1 MTHLSEEALVDLVEG
16 GTAGL
21 DHVET
26 CVMCRGRVQTMR
38 QMMGLL
44 QDNRVPEPSPLFW
57 AHLSERISRALAEMS
72 VPTRHWWTVP
82 RWSWSL
88 AAIAAIVI
96 AVLIVGPMRKTPAS
110 NTTAHQSVATSSGE
124 VANERRAARG
134 EGAPATPA
142 LRGGTGPTIQ
152 EQHTSDAANDV
163 SWAVAAADESWQVV
177 EGALDDLDL
186 DAAPDAGIFVR
197 PGSIDRELLMLSDQ
211 ERSDLARVIQAELN
225 GSGV

>member
-1 MTHLSEEALVDLVEG
+1 MKHLSEEALVDLIEG

-44 QDNRVPEPSPLFW
+44 QDDRVPEPSPLFW
-57 AHLSERISRALAEMS
+57 AYLSKRISRALSEES
-72 VPTRHWWTVP
+72 LPTRHRWTVP
-82 RWSWSL
+82 RWSWGL

-96 AVLIVGPMRKTPAS
+96 AVLIVGPMRKRPAS
-110 NTTAHQSVATSSGE
+110 NTAANQSVATSSG
-124 VANERRAARG
+124 
-134 EGAPATPA
+134 
-142 LRGGTGPTIQ
+142 
-152 EQHTSDAANDV
+152 
-163 SWAVAAADESWQVV
+163 QVV
-177 EGALDDLDL
+177 EGAIDDLDL
-186 DAAPDAGIFVR
+186 DAAPEAGIFVR

>member
-1 MTHLSEEALVDLVEG
+1 MKHLSDEALVDLLEG

-44 QDNRVPEPSPLFW
+44 QDDRVPEPSPLFW
-57 AHLSERISRALAEMS
+57 AHLSERISRAVAEDT
-72 VPTRHWWTVP
+72 VPTRHWWTMP
-82 RWSWSL
+82 RWSWGL

-96 AVLIVGPMRKTPAS
+96 VVLIVGPMRTTPAS
-110 NTTAHQSVATSSGE
+110 NT
-124 VANERRAARG
+124 AA
-134 EGAPATPA
+134 
-142 LRGGTGPTIQ
+142 
-152 EQHTSDAANDV
+152 SDATNDV
-163 SWAVAAADESWQVV
+163 SWAVAAADEPWQIV
-177 EGALDDLDL
+177 EGASDDLDV

-197 PGSIDRELLMLSDQ
+197 PGSIDRELLMLSDR